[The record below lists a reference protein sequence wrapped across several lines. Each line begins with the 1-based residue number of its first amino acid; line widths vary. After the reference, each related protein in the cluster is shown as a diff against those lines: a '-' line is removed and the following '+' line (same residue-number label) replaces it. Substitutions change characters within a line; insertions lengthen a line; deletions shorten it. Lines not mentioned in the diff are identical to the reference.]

1 MMVLVIA
8 MIAAGEHVNE
18 EMITRTLELLL
29 VYSSKSVT
37 EGVLLAIALL
47 NASKPSVTIVDQ
59 VMRKTAGGGETNVCE
74 LCWLITCRIQTL
86 PPTEYSVCDHYLH
99 LELCE
104 CCIGSR
110 NRGLWIL

>member
-37 EGVLLAIALL
+37 EVVLLAIALL
-47 NASKPSVTIVDQ
+47 NTSKPSITIVDQ
-59 VMRKTAGGGETNVCE
+59 IMRKTAGGGETNVGTGLFIE
-74 LCWLITCRIQTL
+74 L
-86 PPTEYSVCDHYLH
+86 
-99 LELCE
+99 
-104 CCIGSR
+104 
-110 NRGLWIL
+110 

>member
-37 EGVLLAIALL
+37 EVVLLAIALL
-47 NASKPSVTIVDQ
+47 NASKPSVTIVIKSCVRQ
-59 VMRKTAGGGETNVCE
+59 LEVAETKVCE
-74 LCWLITCRIQTL
+74 LCWLITCRIQT
-86 PPTEYSVCDHYLH
+86 PSSYRVFCV
-99 LELCE
+99 
-104 CCIGSR
+104 
-110 NRGLWIL
+110 